1 MTADIDKKII
11 RRAWLDAKLAY
22 VNGRNAQNREQLIT
36 YEKIVE
42 RRNYF
47 RNFMRRKEGRNFLTL
62 EEKSEGIVL
71 VDDSSIDVEWV
82 DENVVNLN
90 S

>member
-1 MTADIDKKII
+1 
-11 RRAWLDAKLAY
+11 
-22 VNGRNAQNREQLIT
+22 
-36 YEKIVE
+36 
-42 RRNYF
+42 
-47 RNFMRRKEGRNFLTL
+47 MRRKEGRNFLTL